1 VPDISPPFCP
11 SASRTLAIEVSPI
24 GLLNDQDDGA
34 LEARVAHFGG
44 GDKQLAGQGGRSRR
58 FVRLRRQGCLEQ
70 GRLQQERHDQAETA

>member
-1 VPDISPPFCP
+1 MKALPSLSVPK
-11 SASRTLAIEVSPI
+11 LY
-24 GLLNDQDDGA
+24 DQDDRA

-70 GRLQQERHDQAETA
+70 GSLQQERHDQVETA